1 MGLCPK
7 PRDLTL
13 WPNPG
18 AAAGPDGTAVRWPG
32 LRTCTALGLRPR
44 IALSSVRH
52 RTTYHDPGIAG
63 RSVYT
68 KSLTPPSGLPCVYLC
83 TAQGDYHNPAAG
95 SGTYRLRSGR
105 NPIST

>member
-68 KSLTPPSGLPCVYLC
+68 KSLTPPEQQEMSHR
-83 TAQGDYHNPAAG
+83 HNGPLFPHSRLQTLEPAF
-95 SGTYRLRSGR
+95 
-105 NPIST
+105 